1 MSKVARV
8 TRVRLEKGTGA
19 RLVGTLATTTS
30 TTTGRASSSRTT
42 TVTGRVT
49 TTSKE
54 VKVTTR
60 TQARRAL
67 ERATGVTR
75 VARTSKVARPRARPL
90 ELKDPGKP

>member
-1 MSKVARV
+1 M

-19 RLVGTLATTTS
+19 KMDGTLATTT
-30 TTTGRASSSRTT
+30 TTGRASSSSSRTT

-75 VARTSKVARPRARPL
+75 VASTTKVARPRAISPL
-90 ELKDPGKP
+90 EKDPGKP